1 MRAPP
6 YLCPAF
12 PCQVIDLHV
21 YFRTPSILA
30 LPPHQHDR
38 SYQTSDAPRPVIHL
52 LHPIK
57 SPFTVHRRLRNS
69 FDATNS
75 LPRLLRPREWPSLH
89 HRSTQQNPRR
99 RRRLFVLH
107 GNCRRSINT
116 YCNLFL
122 YPSPRRD
129 RLGLLVSSSVATKLR
144 DAATLRSSKNI
155 RWQSVPIIDNTWFG
169 TCLFSRR
176 YSINIGEGASIV
188 PSMASF
194 ACFTSRGVE

>member
-1 MRAPP
+1 M
-6 YLCPAF
+6 
-12 PCQVIDLHV
+12 
-21 YFRTPSILA
+21 
-30 LPPHQHDR
+30 
-38 SYQTSDAPRPVIHL
+38 IHL

-129 RLGLLVSSSVATKLR
+129 RLGLLVSRSVPSKLR
-144 DAATLRSSKNI
+144 DAACNPTIFKYYSHGNPTYSPI
-155 RWQSVPIIDNTWFG
+155 HIIDNTWFG

-176 YSINIGEGASIV
+176 HSVNIGEGASMV
-188 PSMASF
+188 PSCKLAIFIIYS
-194 ACFTSRGVE
+194 TSKPEDSKN